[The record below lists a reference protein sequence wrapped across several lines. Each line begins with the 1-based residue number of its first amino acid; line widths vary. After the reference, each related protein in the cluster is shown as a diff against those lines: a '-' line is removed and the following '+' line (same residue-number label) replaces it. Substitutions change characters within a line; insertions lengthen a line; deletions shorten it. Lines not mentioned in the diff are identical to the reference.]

1 MRDQLTISCRR
12 YQTARTRER
21 DTQVRLKKAYV
32 NVAKMPDVSIH
43 VFVSQIIDVSVSDL
57 CVEALCWARRLLPFC
72 RFLNAEEAL
81 QDLVLSLVSELPPSH
96 VVIYINNHSFRIL
109 MACQVKLSKSFCDR
123 NKGY

>member
-32 NVAKMPDVSIH
+32 NVAKIPDVSIH

-96 VVIYINNHSFRIL
+96 VVIYITNHSFRIL